1 MIAFDRSGLK
11 LPDPAPIRGNA
22 MDWKPCSL
30 AIFSAL
36 AMESRFHE
44 KVTLKYG
51 PNKEIVNKVPL

>member
-11 LPDPAPIRGNA
+11 LPEPAPVRGNA
-22 MDWKPCSL
+22 MDAKPCSS
-30 AIFSAL
+30 AIFRAL
-36 AMESRFHE
+36 RIESRLHE